1 MTRVCVFLLCV
12 AFFALIDARPKT
24 ARLKD
29 SKKSSELVKLNDPS
43 FGQKIINRIKKPFEH
58 VINSLKN
65 GITSK
70 KETKPPRRCYLNGY
84 CSPGK
89 KEIPQ
94 KN

>member
-24 ARLKD
+24 AQLKD

-43 FGQKIINRIKKPFEH
+43 LGQKIINRIKKPFEH

-65 GITSK
+65 GIAQK
-70 KETKPPRRCYLNGY
+70 RKQN
-84 CSPGK
+84 
-89 KEIPQ
+89 PQ
-94 KN
+94 EDAT